1 MKLTTLKG
9 SFGKYKAQEAC
20 SWPP

>member
-9 SFGKYKAQEAC
+9 SFGKGKAEGTW
-20 SWPP
+20 S